1 MIDKFS
7 LKYAIPLW
15 TIVFTLLLTVIE
27 VIYTLQ
33 SRETLIQKNF
43 QTLIQSDGNKLAA
56 QVEQILRMPDSKIRK
71 TQDIKRLFSL
81 YLSDSIDGIALSNND
96 LQTMIS
102 TDTQFAL
109 KDRMSVEIDNAVIQ
123 VSKSGSNIV
132 LVNHEND
139 NIVGIFSVRMPP
151 ITGELRHNGY
161 GTITLFASYQAVLQ
175 EEEIN
180 AYETIFFR
188 LIAILIIA
196 SLIILY
202 LRRRVILPVA
212 SMIKTIKAIDQG
224 KSIERMDVNTDDE
237 LGEISIAFN
246 QMIETLEVKK
256 SEVEE
261 YKNDLENQ
269 VNFEVSKR
277 HEQEGIMLQ
286 QSRLAGMG
294 EMIGNIA
301 HQWRQPSNVLGLI
314 IENIKDAYAYGEL
327 TKEVIDKSTQQ
338 ASNVI
343 QKMSITIDDF
353 RSFFEPDKNM
363 MAFKVLE
370 VIRETFSMLELTFNQ
385 RNIAVS
391 IDIDSSLELRGY
403 KNEFAQVIINL
414 LNNSRDVLEEN
425 HVVDGKIYIS
435 AIENDEQIV
444 IQIKDNGGGIPKS
457 VLPRIFE
464 PYFSTKEEGKG
475 TGIGLYMSK
484 TVIDDHHNGYLEA
497 SNDEAG
503 AVFTMTFPK
512 GKDSV

>member
-1 MIDKFS
+1 M
-7 LKYAIPLW
+7 
-15 TIVFTLLLTVIE
+15 
-27 VIYTLQ
+27 
-33 SRETLIQKNF
+33 
-43 QTLIQSDGNKLAA
+43 
-56 QVEQILRMPDSKIRK
+56 
-71 TQDIKRLFSL
+71 
-81 YLSDSIDGIALSNND
+81 
-96 LQTMIS
+96 
-102 TDTQFAL
+102 
-109 KDRMSVEIDNAVIQ
+109 
-123 VSKSGSNIV
+123 
-132 LVNHEND
+132 
-139 NIVGIFSVRMPP
+139 
-151 ITGELRHNGY
+151 
-161 GTITLFASYQAVLQ
+161 
-175 EEEIN
+175 
-180 AYETIFFR
+180 
-188 LIAILIIA
+188 
-196 SLIILY
+196 
-202 LRRRVILPVA
+202 A

-301 HQWRQPSNVLGLI
+301 HQWRQPLNVLGLI

-464 PYFSTKEEGKG
+464 PYFSTKEESIA
-475 TGIGLYMSK
+475 IGL
-484 TVIDDHHNGYLEA
+484 ER
-497 SNDEAG
+497 
-503 AVFTMTFPK
+503 
-512 GKDSV
+512 